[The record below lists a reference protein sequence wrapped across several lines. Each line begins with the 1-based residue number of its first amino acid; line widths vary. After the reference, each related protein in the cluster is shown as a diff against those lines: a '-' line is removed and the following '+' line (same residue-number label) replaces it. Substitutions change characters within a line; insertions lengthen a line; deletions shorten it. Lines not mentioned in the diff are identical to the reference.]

1 EHINNNPSATTVGGF
16 PGFGFGGRR
25 GGGAPIQ
32 NVDANG
38 NPRGVDLSVGIDDTS
53 NRLIVS
59 CSEKMYKEIQTLV
72 AQLDMAAKDTTRT
85 VRVVSF
91 KGDPMLAQQAIDAI
105 MGRRTTQPNN
115 MNNMG
120 RAGFFPGGPGFGGGG
135 FGGQGGQGM
144 GGFRGMGGGGF
155 GGGGFGGGV
164 PGGGFGGGVPG
175 GVPGGAIQGGGGGFG
190 GGQGIRGG

>member
-1 EHINNNPSATTVGGF
+1 AVDVAKILDEAFNGVKATTQPQLPFSGNPFFNQFRGQAVA
-16 PGFGFGGRR
+16 PPPTPSTTAVRVVADPTTNSLLVKASPLDMLRVRR
-25 GGGAPIQ
+25 LLESID
-32 NVDANG
+32 VDANG

-59 CSEKMYKEIQTLV
+59 CSDKMFKEIQTLV

-105 MGRRTTQPNN
+105 MGRRPVQPNN
-115 MNNMG
+115 MMNMG

-144 GGFRGMGGGGF
+144 GGFR
-155 GGGGFGGGV
+155 
-164 PGGGFGGGVPG
+164 
-175 GVPGGAIQGGGGGFG
+175 
-190 GGQGIRGG
+190 